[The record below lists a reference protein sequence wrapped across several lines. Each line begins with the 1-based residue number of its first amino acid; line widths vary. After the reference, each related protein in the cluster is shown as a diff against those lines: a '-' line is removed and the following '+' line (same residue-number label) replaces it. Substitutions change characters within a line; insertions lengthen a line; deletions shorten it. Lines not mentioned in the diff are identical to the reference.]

1 VERRQEICRRHRRQ
15 QVGRQVASVA
25 RRPLR
30 KEAGRLRPAMVAVTV
45 SQRRRHHHQEEARRG
60 AVEVAAAAAAM
71 ALPMVQVAVAR
82 RRHHRQE
89 EARRGAVEV
98 AAAAAAMALPM
109 VPVAVAV
116 PRLGRRLIVEA
127 NQAAQGSL
135 LLLRQGLLRQ
145 RTRAIAM

>member
-1 VERRQEICRRHRRQ
+1 MERRQEICRRHPRQ
-15 QVGRQVASVA
+15 QVGRQAASVA

-30 KEAGRLRPAMVAVTV
+30 KAAGRLRPAMVAVTV
-45 SQRRRHHHQEEARRG
+45 AQRRRHHH
-60 AVEVAAAAAAM
+60 
-71 ALPMVQVAVAR
+71 
-82 RRHHRQE
+82 QE

-145 RTRAIAM
+145 RTRAISM